1 MPQLRLS
8 LLSGQVAVGPTPHLW
23 RPAAQVV
30 NEHAKTPVDVS
41 SQLRALSVAAPAGKV
56 FAHGVQEVPQ
66 AATLFL
72 SGQVG
77 GSAVVL
83 PPH

>member
-1 MPQLRLS
+1 MF
-8 LLSGQVAVGPTPHLW
+8 SGQVAVGPTPHLW
-23 RPAAQVV
+23 RPAAHAL

-41 SQLRALSVAAPAGKV
+41 SQLRMASVAAPAGSV

-66 AATLFL
+66 AATLFF
-72 SGQVG
+72 SGHVG

-83 PPH
+83 PPHW